1 MMDGRVN
8 SLSWEIGNTEWQAE
22 KWKSDKQQAGFLSR
36 ERRMKF
42 TARQGI
48 SGWEK
53 KMKNCTFWLK
63 TIYWSPDFA
72 AAFWNACKISLF
84 RKGITY
90 VAFTLWTHFQAHSQP
105 RHIANRLDKYDL
117 GTNGKQTNSRTEKK
131 SKKQPYKNGL
141 VNKLLTNMLVVNLP
155 ATVVHQ
161 LVLYQ

>member
-1 MMDGRVN
+1 MTGGEMEIRQTTGRIPFKREED
-8 SLSWEIGNTEWQAE
+8 EIHSKTGDFRLRKKKKK
-22 KWKSDKQQAGFLSR
+22 KWK
-36 ERRMKF
+36 
-42 TARQGI
+42 TAHFDWKLYI
-48 SGWEK
+48 
-53 KMKNCTFWLK
+53 
-63 TIYWSPDFA
+63 WSPDFA